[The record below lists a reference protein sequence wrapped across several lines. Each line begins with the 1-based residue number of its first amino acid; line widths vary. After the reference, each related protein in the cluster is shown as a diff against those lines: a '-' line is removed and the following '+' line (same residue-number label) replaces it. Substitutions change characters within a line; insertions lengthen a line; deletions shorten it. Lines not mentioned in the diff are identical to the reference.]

1 MARSPFLPIS
11 LPAFNQ
17 SRFLSF
23 QASGNRP
30 NSTFVPYEVISASAY
45 ACSFKM
51 TEFPKA
57 APETVSSSV
66 DTISSDFPGL
76 VFALPESGQTDPLDL
91 FSTPE
96 FDFFYHHHQFSPPT
110 RAHDSSLSARQA
122 VEPPLSIPTDPAKEF
137 QATSSVPESMT
148 SSESTAATKTTVVS
162 TPSYILHKSES
173 SPPPYQTGRQTFH
186 FRRCL

>member
-1 MARSPFLPIS
+1 MTPYGGDFDPTTPERRVVARSPFLPIS

-51 TEFPKA
+51 TEFPKP

-66 DTISSDFPGL
+66 DAISSDFPGL
-76 VFALPESGQTDPLDL
+76 VFSLPESGQTDPLDL
-91 FSTPE
+91 FSMPE
-96 FDFFYHHHQFSPPT
+96 FDFF
-110 RAHDSSLSARQA
+110 L
-122 VEPPLSIPTDPAKEF
+122 
-137 QATSSVPESMT
+137 
-148 SSESTAATKTTVVS
+148 
-162 TPSYILHKSES
+162 S
-173 SPPPYQTGRQTFH
+173 SPSILSTYQSS
-186 FRRCL
+186 